1 MMRRGILV
9 GMVGMVVLSGCSSVS
24 PPQVGQ
30 AVGGIVGTAIAP
42 GVGTQLGSLAGM
54 LAGMLAQGEI
64 DKANEK
70 RERRTLGEQMAA
82 KGPSLAAESTPLAS
96 GTPTRVWVDET
107 VRDGRLVAGHF
118 DTQHLQ

>member
-1 MMRRGILV
+1 MMRRAIVVGIV
-9 GMVGMVVLSGCSSVS
+9 GVVVLSGCSSVS

-42 GVGTQLGSLAGM
+42 GVGTQLGSIAGM
-54 LAGMLAQGEI
+54 LAGMLAQGQI

-70 RERRTLGEQMAA
+70 HERKTLGEQMATN
-82 KGPSLAAESTPLAS
+82 GPSIAGESAAPAS

-107 VRDGRLVAGHF
+107 VHDGRLIAGHF